1 MTAENIAFRIAGGH
15 RPPLQLYGMTSTVL
29 PPDLKPQPRNP
40 SQIID
45 FLENT
50 KWADTLSHKEVEVL
64 SGYFRLYTA
73 EKGSVIVSEGSREI
87 YLCLLVDGE
96 VRIVKQGDREAAKS
110 LGSVGPGKT
119 FGEMSL
125 IDGEPRSASIIAEEA
140 TTLLVLTGDDFQR
153 LSSEVPRL
161 AIKVLLKI
169 SKLLSQRLRQTTG
182 ALLNHLGG

>member
-1 MTAENIAFRIAGGH
+1 MKDPTTTA
-15 RPPLQLYGMTSTVL
+15 L
-29 PPDLKPQPRNP
+29 PSALKPQPRDVPRTINL
-40 SQIID
+40 
-45 FLENT
+45 LETT
-50 KWADTLSHKEVEVL
+50 KWADDLSRKEVEVL
-64 SGYFRLYTA
+64 AGYLRLYTA

-87 YLCLLVDGE
+87 YLCLVVDGE

-182 ALLNHLGG
+182 ALLNPLGS

>member
-1 MTAENIAFRIAGGH
+1 TNMKISTLNGISFISFFFFSSRRRHTRWPRDWSSDVCSSDLGWFPCRYWQLRRPPRSRLRSGTPPNLGGECPHSNSFTAPMTAENIAFRIAGGH

-29 PPDLKPQPRNP
+29 PPDLKPEPRNP

-96 VRIVKQGDREAAKS
+96 VRIV
-110 LGSVGPGKT
+110 
-119 FGEMSL
+119 
-125 IDGEPRSASIIAEEA
+125 
-140 TTLLVLTGDDFQR
+140 
-153 LSSEVPRL
+153 
-161 AIKVLLKI
+161 
-169 SKLLSQRLRQTTG
+169 
-182 ALLNHLGG
+182 

>member
-1 MTAENIAFRIAGGH
+1 MPN
-15 RPPLQLYGMTSTVL
+15 TVL
-29 PPDLKPQPRNP
+29 PPDLKAQPRNP
-40 SQIID
+40 PQIITL
-45 FLENT
+45 LENT
-50 KWADTLSHKEVEVL
+50 KWADNLSHKEVEVL
-64 SGYFRLYTA
+64 AGYFRLYTA

-96 VRIVKQGDREAAKS
+96 VRVVKQGDREKS
-110 LGSVGPGKT
+110 KLLGSVGPGKT
-119 FGEMSL
+119 IGEMSL
-125 IDGEPRSASIIAEEA
+125 IDGEPRSASIIAEEP